1 MEADYRVLGII
12 PARGGSKGIP
22 RKNIKLLNGK
32 PLIQFSYESAFGAS
46 LLSETVLST
55 DDEEIREIGQRMGM
69 YAPFLRP
76 ANLADDQAP
85 ALGYL
90 IHAVEWMKSKGKY
103 FDAVCILQPTTP
115 FRENGLIDRAIKHFY
130 HLQADS
136 LVTVL
141 PVPHE
146 LNPHWVFEPDNN
158 GFLHIS
164 TGEEL
169 LIPRRQ
175 QLPPAYFRDG
185 AIYLTKTEVLLQQ
198 GSIYGKKVSYL
209 ENSSKDYVNLDT
221 MEDWVTAEQIAARL
235 NNK

>member
-22 RKNIKLLNGK
+22 GKNIKLLNGK
-32 PLIQFSYESAFGAS
+32 PLIQYAYESACQAS
-46 LLSETVLST
+46 LLTETILST
-55 DDEEIREIGQRMGM
+55 DDKEIREIGQDLGIHV
-69 YAPFLRP
+69 PFLRP
-76 ANLADDQAP
+76 ANLADDHAP

-90 IHAVEWMKSKGKY
+90 IHAVEWMKSNGKY

-115 FRENGLIDRAIKHFY
+115 FRAPGLVDKAIRRFH

-146 LNPHWVFEPDNN
+146 LNPHWVFEADND

-164 TGEEL
+164 TGEEV

-175 QLPPAYFRDG
+175 ELPPAYFRDG
-185 AIYLTKTEVLLQQ
+185 AVYLTKTEVLLNQE
-198 GSIYGKKVSYL
+198 SIYGKKISYL
-209 ENSSKDYVNLDT
+209 ENSSENYVNLDT
-221 MEDWVTAEQIAARL
+221 MEDWNTAEHLISKL
-235 NNK
+235 NNS